1 MTPDTMYPSNHI
13 PRISVISGEE
23 ILVIID
29 TLLRSNSPLGHLND
43 MQSIVLR
50 KTWEDLSYQQ
60 IADDFGYQV
69 DYIRQ
74 IASHLWRVLSAALG
88 EKVSKKNLHSVV
100 RRYYRHR
107 PIVIHS
113 TESRIGTER
122 QDWGEAIDVSVFHG
136 RQSELTKLEQWIAWN
151 HCRLVG
157 VYGLEGIGKTAFSIK
172 LAQKLAWQ
180 FDYIIWRSLRQTPLP
195 QAFCTDILMV
205 LQGNEQAIDQSLSIG
220 ILIQQLQEK
229 RCLLIIDS
237 VDSVLQAGDNTGKY
251 LPSYEAYHQLFE
263 QIATVNHQSCVLL
276 TSREQPPDLNQWNGD
291 NLPVRSIVL
300 PGLSGAAGQQILAD
314 KGLVAS
320 NLEQD
325 ALIHHFGGN
334 PLMLKMAATK
344 IQNLFSGDVCQFLAQ
359 NHTVFSNLWD
369 LCDRQSQR
377 LSPWQRSLMYWI
389 AINQGSCDIQLLQAQ
404 TQAPM
409 RDILVAIESLHNCA
423 LITSTPA
430 GLSQHPAVM
439 EYWMQQGELK
449 FCT

>member
-1 MTPDTMYPSNHI
+1 MSPSNHI
-13 PRISVISGEE
+13 PHISVISGEE

-29 TLLRSNSPLGHLND
+29 TLLRSNSPIGQLSD

-50 KTWEDLSYQQ
+50 NTWEDLSYQQ

-74 IASHLWRVLSAALG
+74 IASHLWRALSAALG

-113 TESRIGTER
+113 TKSKIGTER

-136 RQSELTKLEQWIAWN
+136 RHSELTKLEQWIAWN
-151 HCRLVG
+151 HCRLIG

-172 LAQKLAWQ
+172 LAHKLAWQ
-180 FDYIIWRSLRQTPLP
+180 FDCIIWRSLRQTPLP

-205 LQGNEQAIDQSLSIG
+205 LQGDDQAIDQSLSINL
-220 ILIQQLQEK
+220 LIQHLQEK

-237 VDSVLQAGDNTGKY
+237 VDSVLQNGDNTGKC
-251 LPSYEAYHQLFE
+251 LPGYEAYHQLFE
-263 QIATVNHQSCVLL
+263 QIATVNHQSCVLI
-276 TSREQPPDLNQWNGD
+276 TSREQPQDLNQWNGD

-320 NLEQD
+320 NPEQD

-344 IQNLFSGDVCQFLAQ
+344 IQNLFSGDVCQFLTQ
-359 NHTVFSNLWD
+359 GHTVFSNLWD
-369 LCDRQSQR
+369 LFDRQSQR
-377 LSPWQRSLMYWI
+377 LSPLQRSLMYWI
-389 AINQGSCDIQLLQAQ
+389 AINQGSCDMQLLQAE

-409 RDILVAIESLHNCA
+409 RDILAAIEALNHCA

-439 EYWMQQGELK
+439 EYWRQQSEFL
-449 FCT
+449 TL